1 MSKNKFLLAA
11 AGAGKTTYLIN
22 EALSSQ
28 GNIII
33 LTYTENNR
41 DEIKSKFIRK
51 NGYIP
56 SNVSISTWFSF
67 LIKHGVKPYQSA
79 MHPDL
84 GVQSVAGLNFI
95 NGGAS
100 GIKYTF
106 NGRSVPYS
114 GTKPEEMMRHY
125 FDNNIR
131 IYSDK
136 LSKFVVECNKNA
148 NGAVVDRISK
158 IYDKIFIDEA
168 QDMAGYDLEFFALLM
183 KSQSTVTM
191 VGDPRQVIYK
201 THHST
206 KNSKYREGK
215 IKDWLLAN
223 ARKISCDIDEATLN
237 VSHRCHQHI
246 CEYSSLLYPMY
257 CKVDACSCCRDDGEH
272 CGVFILR
279 KSQTLAY
286 LDTHA
291 PMQLKWDARSKIHT
305 EFPSYNMGEAKG
317 LSFDRVLIY
326 PTGEMANWLS
336 SHSVPLPPTTRAK
349 FYVALT
355 RARHSVA
362 IVIDEK
368 HKLWKNPPSDIQI
381 ITF

>member
-1 MSKNKFLLAA
+1 MLAA
-11 AGAGKTTYLIN
+11 AGAGKTTYLIH

-28 GNIII
+28 ENILI

-56 SNVSISTWFSF
+56 SNITISTWFSF
-67 LIKHGVKPYQSA
+67 LIKHGVKPYQSV

-84 GVQSVAGLNFI
+84 EVKTVAGLSFI

-100 GIKYTF
+100 GVKYTF
-106 NGRSVPYS
+106 KGRPVLYS
-114 GTKPEEMMRHY
+114 GEKREEMMRHY
-125 FDNNIR
+125 FDKNIR

-136 LSKFVVECNKNA
+136 LSKFTVKCNKLIK
-148 NGAVVDRISK
+148 GAVVDRISK

-183 KSQSTVTM
+183 KSQSTVVM

-206 KNSKYREGK
+206 KNAKFKDGK
-215 IKDWLLAN
+215 IKEWLLAN

-257 CKVDACSCCRDDGEH
+257 GKVDACSCCRDDGDH

-279 KSQTLAY
+279 KSQTLEY
-286 LDTHA
+286 LNIYT
-291 PMQLKWDARSKIHT
+291 PTLLKWNAGAKIHAG
-305 EFPSYNMGEAKG
+305 FASYNMGEAKG

-326 PTGEMANWLS
+326 PTDAMEDWIF
-336 SHSVPLPPTTRAK
+336 SHSGKLASITRAK

-362 IVIDEK
+362 IVIDDK
-368 HKLWKNPPSDIQI
+368 HKLWTNLPPDVQVVN
-381 ITF
+381 F